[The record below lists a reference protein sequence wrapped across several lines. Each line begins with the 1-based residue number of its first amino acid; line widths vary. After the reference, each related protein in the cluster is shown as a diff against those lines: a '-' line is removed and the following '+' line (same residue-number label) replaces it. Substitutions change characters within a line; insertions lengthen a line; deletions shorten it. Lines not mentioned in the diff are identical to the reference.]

1 LRAIDRAGP
10 LQALPR
16 RDKVV
21 TLLDKIRNVR
31 HGNPLGISAALGTYL
46 DGINAIRTRAGRG
59 Q

>member
-1 LRAIDRAGP
+1 LRAIDRADP

-31 HGNPLGISAALGTYL
+31 HGNPLNIPAALGTYL
-46 DGINAIRTRAGRG
+46 DGINASRAPAGRD